1 MDAKR
6 HVELLTTPAAESVG
20 TLVLENVKI
29 LREASTLM
37 NNALEN
43 EKVLVV
49 GREAERIRQA
59 ADLIVELLRD

>member
-20 TLVLENVKI
+20 TLVLEYVKL

>member
-29 LREASTLM
+29 MREAAALM
-37 NNALEN
+37 DNALEN
-43 EKVLVV
+43 EKILVV
-49 GREAERIRQA
+49 GREAQRIKQA
-59 ADLIVELLRD
+59 ADLIVALLSD